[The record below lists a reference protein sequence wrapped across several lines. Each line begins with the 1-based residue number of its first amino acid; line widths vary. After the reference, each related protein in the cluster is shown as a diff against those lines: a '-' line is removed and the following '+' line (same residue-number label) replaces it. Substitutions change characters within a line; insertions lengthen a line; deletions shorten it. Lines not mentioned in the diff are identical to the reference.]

1 MKYTKAMM
9 DVVEL
14 EVEDVVLTS
23 TCASDQTCSDDGL
36 PPCRA
41 EL

>member
-23 TCASDQTCSDDGL
+23 SCPDDDFCDDNL